1 MNQRRILWLVIGMIC
16 GAVISNHPL
25 ISRFFDTT
33 WVVSHSVSSDEKTQ
47 SVRTIDTVYRI
58 LQDEYYDSGKVLLS
72 WMREWWIK
80 WFVDALKDPYTEY
93 FSIEQNKTFEAQLE
107 WQEEFEGIG
116 AAVQKKDEYIQIQ
129 EVFKGTPAAIAG
141 LRPLDAIVEID
152 GEKTKD
158 LSVAEAVK
166 KIRWPK
172 WTTVKLLIFRISEKD
187 PTKRAFTVDVT
198 RQNVKIPSVNV
209 NVIKSGNKNIAYIE
223 IALIGDQTE
232 NFLKEWIKSLSG
244 SRIDGVILDL
254 RGNGGWYLPKS
265 VEIASHFIPK
275 WKTIVTGR
283 YSILPTEKFVSKW
296 YGDFEW
302 KPIVVLVDALTAS
315 AWEIIAWALRQNVQ
329 ATLIGATTYG
339 KWSIQ
344 TIAEIGSGAW
354 LKYTI
359 GKRYLPDDT
368 NIDHEW
374 IKPDIEVLF
383 DREQY
388 EKNQIDVQKNR
399 AIEEVVKLIK

>member
-1 MNQRRILWLVIGMIC
+1 MNQKRIIWLIIGMVC

-33 WVVSHSVSSDEKTQ
+33 WIVSPVVNSDEKKQ
-47 SVRTIDTVYRI
+47 SVNTIDTVFSI

-72 WMREWWIK
+72 WMWEWWIK

-93 FSIEQNKTFEAQLE
+93 FTIEQNKTFEAQLE

-116 AAVQKKDEYIQIQ
+116 AAVQKKDDYIQVQ
-129 EVFKGTPAAIAG
+129 EVYKGTPAAIAW
-141 LRPLDAIVEID
+141 LRPLDTIAEID

-158 LSVAEAVK
+158 LTVSDAVK
-166 KIRWPK
+166 KIRGPK
-172 WTTVKLLIFRISEKD
+172 GTSVKLLILRAAEKD
-187 PTKRAFTVDVT
+187 PAKRVFTVDVT
-198 RQNVKIPSVNV
+198 RENVKIPSVNV
-209 NVIKSGNKNIAYIE
+209 DVITQGWKNIAYIE
-223 IALIGDQTE
+223 IALIWDQTE
-232 NFLKEWIKSLSG
+232 NFLKQEIASLSG
-244 SRIDGVILDL
+244 TRIDGVILDL

-275 WKTIVTGR
+275 GKIVVTGR
-283 YSILPTEKFVSKW
+283 YSILPTEQFVSKW

-315 AWEIIAWALRQNVQ
+315 AWEIIAWALKQNVQ
-329 ATLIGATTYG
+329 ATLIGTTTYG

-344 TIAEIGSGAW
+344 TVAEIGSGAW

-374 IKPDIEVLF
+374 IKPDIEVVF
-383 DREQY
+383 DK
-388 EKNQIDVQKNR
+388 EKYQTSQIDVQKDK
-399 AIEEVVKLIK
+399 AVEEVVKLIK